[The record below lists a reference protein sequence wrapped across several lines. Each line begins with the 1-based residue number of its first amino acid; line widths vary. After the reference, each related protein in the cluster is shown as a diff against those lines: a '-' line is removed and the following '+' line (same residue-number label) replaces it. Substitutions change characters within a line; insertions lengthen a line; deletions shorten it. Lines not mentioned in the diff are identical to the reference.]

1 MILFNDFSVRQFG
14 ASVVLPILVPQI
26 LVFMVRV
33 RLDMIAN
40 LPSCDRIIGAGGLT
54 VL

>member
-1 MILFNDFSVRQFG
+1 MILFNDFSVQQFG
-14 ASVVLPILVPQI
+14 ASVVLPVLVPQI

-40 LPSCDRIIGAGGLT
+40 LSSCDRIIGAGGLT